1 MKHEKMKNDKKRKK
15 TKRQL
20 GEEHGEVEWKKKRS
34 EK

>member
-20 GEEHGEVEWKKKRS
+20 GEEDGEVEWEKKRS